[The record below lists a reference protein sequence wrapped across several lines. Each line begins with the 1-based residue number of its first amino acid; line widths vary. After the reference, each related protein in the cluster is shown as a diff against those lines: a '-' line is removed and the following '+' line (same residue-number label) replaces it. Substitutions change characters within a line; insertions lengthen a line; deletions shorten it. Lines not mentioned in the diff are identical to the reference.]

1 MGVDNYIIYVD
12 NFYENAVFIGIF
24 NRTTM
29 VDNYRCVDGYK
40 LVHLDKVCILLIHN
54 LSTHQWYVD
63 N

>member
-1 MGVDNYIIYVD
+1 MWITFMKMQYSSEL
-12 NFYENAVFIGIF
+12 FS
-24 NRTTM
+24 RTTV

-40 LVHLDKVCILLIHN
+40 LVHLDKVCIPLIHN

>member
-1 MGVDNYIIYVD
+1 MKFMWITFMKMQYSS
-12 NFYENAVFIGIF
+12 ELF

-40 LVHLDKVCILLIHN
+40 LAHLDKVCILLIHN

>member
-1 MGVDNYIIYVD
+1 MKFMWITFVKMQYSS
-12 NFYENAVFIGIF
+12 ELF
-24 NRTTM
+24 NRTTT